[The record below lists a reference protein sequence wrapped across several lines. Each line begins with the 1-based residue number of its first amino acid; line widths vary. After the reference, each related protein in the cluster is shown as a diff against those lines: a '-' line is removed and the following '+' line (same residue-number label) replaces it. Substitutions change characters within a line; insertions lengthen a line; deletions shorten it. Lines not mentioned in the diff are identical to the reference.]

1 VSVQSWRE
9 WFVPPPDDP
18 NEGTELPPEHVT
30 EEEVRMVSGTGHQGN
45 TKPLKLLQK
54 TPPRC
59 AHCKK
64 FVGYSTGMHLMLS
77 GEWRIHISCF
87 AAVLEAH
94 YELGEVIDLTNGS
107 IRQREDFTD

>member
-1 VSVQSWRE
+1 
-9 WFVPPPDDP
+9 
-18 NEGTELPPEHVT
+18 
-30 EEEVRMVSGTGHQGN
+30 
-45 TKPLKLLQK
+45 
-54 TPPRC
+54 
-59 AHCKK
+59 
-64 FVGYSTGMHLMLS
+64 MHLMLS